1 LVFEVLPQGFAIGLM
16 APDQGLI
23 EEGVK
28 VMHKSS
34 GALALGGLLVAAIAA
49 TAAGALR
56 ESIASPRSLP
66 TDALPPF
73 SMLDDSGKLV
83 PLPDPKALAAFA
95 SPATGGAVK
104 KVALPRPLALDLA
117 TDALRASL
125 ATCARM
131 GFPIAAAVVDSEGKP
146 VAMMIEAG
154 SEGSVFVAMRKAA
167 TALGYKV
174 PSSTVG
180 AALPADKVRLE
191 KLTPVMFI
199 AGGALPI
206 WRGKE
211 LIGAIAASGAHGEGP
226 IGTQDEACA
235 KAGLERIAARIM

>member
-1 LVFEVLPQGFAIGLM
+1 MVFEVLPQGFAIGLM

-83 PLPDPKALAAFA
+83 PLPDPEGTGSLCIAGHRWRSEEGSAAQA
-95 SPATGGAVK
+95 SGARFGHRC
-104 KVALPRPLALDLA
+104 PG
-117 TDALRASL
+117 ASL

-131 GFPIAAAVVDSEGKP
+131 GFPIAAAVVDS
-146 VAMMIEAG
+146 
-154 SEGSVFVAMRKAA
+154 KAS
-167 TALGYKV
+167 
-174 PSSTVG
+174 PS
-180 AALPADKVRLE
+180 R
-191 KLTPVMFI
+191 
-199 AGGALPI
+199 
-206 WRGKE
+206 
-211 LIGAIAASGAHGEGP
+211 
-226 IGTQDEACA
+226 
-235 KAGLERIAARIM
+235 